1 MRRRLTTVVQQMM
14 VSALAL
20 TELQTGP
27 DVDLAAVRLLRGTIE
42 SDEVIQVQVDLSGED
57 TTLRTGP
64 DLLAHEAATRA
75 LARVGHLHP
84 AVLSYLEPGDDRSP
98 RRVSD
103 VVPNQLWWSSRPYNE
118 VFRERGGRYQLS
130 LVTRLSATT
139 GVGWV
144 LTRGT
149 HDFTDDEVDVARLL
163 LPQLVTMGELARTKP
178 ASEER
183 CHPLTTRERAVL
195 DLLATG
201 MSAAAIAHRLG
212 ITEATTRKHLA
223 HIYAKLGVHDRL
235 SAVLALSQ
243 PHPRANPPADPGGRR
258 STSEG

>member
-1 MRRRLTTVVQQMM
+1 MM
-14 VSALAL
+14 LSAVAL

-27 DVDLAAVRLLRGTIE
+27 DVDLAAFRLIRGTIE
-42 SDEVIQVQVDLSGED
+42 SDEVMHVQVALTGED

-64 DLLAHEAATRA
+64 DLLADEAATQA

-103 VVPNQLWWSSRPYNE
+103 VVSNQRWWSSSPYSE

-139 GVGWV
+139 GAGWV
-144 LTRGT
+144 LTRCS
-149 HDFTDDEVDVARLL
+149 HDFTDDDVEVARLL
-163 LPQLVTMGELARTKP
+163 LPQLVTMGELAKTKP
-178 ASEER
+178 AAEA
-183 CHPLTTRERAVL
+183 CCDPLTTRERAVL

-201 MSAAAIAHRLG
+201 ISAAAIAHRLG

-235 SAVLALSQ
+235 SAVLALGR
-243 PHPRANPPADPGGRR
+243 PHFMADVDGDPAGRGSASR
-258 STSEG
+258 G